1 MRAYEFSKNNVKIT
15 VFDTPGLADTKGN
28 DEEYIKKIKEKKIE
42 FDLILFCTEMNGTRF
57 RNDDLETMKK
67 LSTALGFQIWNH
79 AVIVLTF
86 ADMVFASASQKLKG
100 VSDKEVFGEKFQGL
114 KKTFRQALIHNCGVP
129 EDVAIKVP
137 FVPTGDSMEPRL
149 PDRND
154 WKTAFWVTVFKR
166 ISKVAKAAF
175 LLSSADRLSFP
186 HDSNFDEDDPES
198 AAIRAL
204 NHTFHEV
211 TLENHVDVHEESERR
226 PEIPSEGE
234 RSEINV
240 SSSIYL
246 DEPSS
251 QIIVQDILGV
261 VTDSHDSTETTNR
274 NTFVRYYHTFLSLI
288 IKYFKR
294 ILRRKHQEEE
304 SKRQGPIQ

>member
-1 MRAYEFSKNNVKIT
+1 MKIT

-28 DEEYIKKIKEKKIE
+28 DKEYIKKIKEKKIE

-67 LSTALGFQIWNH
+67 LSTTLGFQIWNH
-79 AVIVLTF
+79 AVIALTF
-86 ADMVFASASQKLKG
+86 ADMVFASASQKRKG
-100 VSDKEVFGEKFQGL
+100 VSDKEVFDEKFQGL
-114 KKTFRQALIHNCGVP
+114 KMTFRQALIHNCGVP
-129 EDVAIKVP
+129 EEVAIKVP
-137 FVPTGDSMEPRL
+137 FVPTGDSMQPRL

-154 WKTAFWVTVFKR
+154 WKMAFWVTVFKR

-175 LLSSADRLSFP
+175 LLSSADRLLFP
-186 HDSNFDEDDPES
+186 HGSNFDEDDPES

-211 TLENHVDVHEESERR
+211 TLENHVDAHEESERR

-234 RSEINV
+234 RSEMNV

-251 QIIVQDILGV
+251 QRIVQEILGD
-261 VTDSHDSTETTNR
+261 VTDSYDSTGTTNR
-274 NTFVRYYHTFLSLI
+274 NTFARFYQRLLSSI
-288 IKYFKR
+288 IRCFKR
-294 ILRRKHQEEE
+294 IFRGKHQEEE